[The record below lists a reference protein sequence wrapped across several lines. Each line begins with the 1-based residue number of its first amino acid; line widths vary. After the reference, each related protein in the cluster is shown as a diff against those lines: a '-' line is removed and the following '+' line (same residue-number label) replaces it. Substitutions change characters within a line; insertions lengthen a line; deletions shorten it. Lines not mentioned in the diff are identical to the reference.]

1 MDVGEDTTGGN
12 GGTTHKLVELIVV
25 SDGHLDVS
33 GDDSGSLEI
42 LSGVSGE
49 LEDLSCEVLK
59 DGSEVDG
66 GTGSNSAGEFA
77 LLHVSGN
84 SSDGELESSSGRSA
98 DSTSGS
104 SLSFSFSSSSC
115 GAHYYYLVWFIYIFW
130 QASL

>member
-49 LEDLSCEVLK
+49 LEDLSGEVLK
-59 DGSEVDG
+59 DGGEVDG
-66 GTGSNSAGEFA
+66 GAGAHAGGILA
-77 LLHVSGN
+77 LAEVAADTA
-84 SSDGELESSSGRSA
+84 DGELQAGLGA
-98 DSTSGS
+98 AAGGLLGAAAT
-104 SLSFSFSSSSC
+104 LSFS
-115 GAHYYYLVWFIYIFW
+115 
-130 QASL
+130 